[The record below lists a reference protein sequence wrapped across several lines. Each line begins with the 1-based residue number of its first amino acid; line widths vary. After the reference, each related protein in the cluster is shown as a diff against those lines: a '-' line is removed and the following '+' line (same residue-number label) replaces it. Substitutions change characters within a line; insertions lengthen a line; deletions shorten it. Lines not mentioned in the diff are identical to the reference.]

1 MNTVIVPR
9 LPSAGTHPGKV
20 KWTRR
25 GEGRCVQWW
34 LNCGGYG
41 PLEMKST
48 SKSQAC

>member
-1 MNTVIVPR
+1 MNSVVVPR
-9 LPSAGTHPGKV
+9 SPSVGTHPGKV

-25 GEGRCVQWW
+25 GEGWWVQRW